1 MSHSGH
7 FKFSTF
13 SVSRHIPGPTVCIL
27 IFHVF
32 H

>member
-7 FKFSTF
+7 LNFPPF
-13 SVSRHIPGPTVCIL
+13 SVSRHIPGPTVSFL

-32 H
+32 Q